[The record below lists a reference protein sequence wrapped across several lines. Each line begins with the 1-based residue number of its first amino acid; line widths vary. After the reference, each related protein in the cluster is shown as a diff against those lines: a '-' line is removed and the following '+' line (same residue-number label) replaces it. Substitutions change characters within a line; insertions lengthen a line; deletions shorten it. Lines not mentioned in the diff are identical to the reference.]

1 MTSSAD
7 QAIARYRALEE
18 PGGRDLQA
26 LAELAALVCGVPNSA
41 INLITR
47 DHQHQIAAAGIDPSV
62 CSREDSMC
70 AVVIDDPAPVVAPD
84 ASADPRFAHNPFVTG
99 EIDTVRFYASA
110 PLVTPEGTT
119 IGRLCVFDTEPHELA
134 RERAAVLEVV
144 AQRVVDVLELRL
156 RSRQLE
162 LSMAD
167 LTRTQ
172 AELSRSNELLTL
184 FAGQVSHDLRSPLT
198 AILANAELLATE
210 PAVVADPEVAE
221 LVTATYDAGRR
232 MAGLIDAILGYAR
245 VGSELERSTVR
256 LEDVLDH
263 VLDDLGPVV
272 AERRARITRDPL
284 PEVQGDTTLLYA
296 VLQNLVANAVKFT
309 PPGRTPEVHVAA
321 AREGAA
327 WRVTVTDNGRG
338 IPPADRDHVFALH
351 ARGDR
356 SVQGSGIGLATARRA
371 VEAHGGRIGVDAA
384 AGGGAAVWFVLP
396 DVSTDVPKL
405 HNKE

>member
-1 MTSSAD
+1 MVTPSAD
-7 QAIARYRALEE
+7 QAIARYRVLEE

-26 LAELAALVCGVPNSA
+26 LAELAALVCGVPNAA

-47 DHQHQIAAAGIDPSV
+47 DHQHQVAAAGIDPSV

-70 AVVIDDPAPVVAPD
+70 AVVLDDPAPVVAPD
-84 ASADPRFAHNPFVTG
+84 ASVDPRFAENPFVSG

-134 RERAAVLEVV
+134 AERAAVLEVV

-162 LSMAD
+162 LS
-167 LTRTQ
+167 Q

-198 AILANAELLATE
+198 AILANAELLASE
-210 PAVVADPEVAE
+210 PAVVADPAVSE

-232 MAGLIDAILGYAR
+232 MAGLIDTILGYAR
-245 VGSELERSTVR
+245 VGSEIERSVVP
-256 LEDVLDH
+256 LDEVLDH
-263 VLDDLGPVV
+263 VLDDLGPVL
-272 AERRARITRDPL
+272 AQRSARIARDPL
-284 PEVQGDTTLLYA
+284 PEVVGDPTLLYT

-309 PPGRTPEVHVAA
+309 PPDRMPEVQVAA
-321 AREGAA
+321 TRDGDG

-338 IPPADRDHVFALH
+338 IPPADRDQVFALH

-371 VEAHGGRIGVDAA
+371 VEAHGGRIGVDDAPT
-384 AGGGAAVWFVLP
+384 GGAVVWLVLP
-396 DVSTDVPKL
+396 DIHD
-405 HNKE
+405 KE

>member
-1 MTSSAD
+1 MVTPSAD
-7 QAIARYRALEE
+7 QAIARYRVLDE

-26 LAELAALVCGVPNSA
+26 LAELAALVCGVPNAA

-47 DHQHQIAAAGIDPSV
+47 DHQHQVAAAGIDPSV

-70 AVVIDDPAPVVAPD
+70 AVVLDDPAPVVAPD
-84 ASADPRFAHNPFVTG
+84 ASADPRFAENPFVSG

-134 RERAAVLEVV
+134 AERAAVLQVV
-144 AQRVVDVLELRL
+144 AERVVDVLELRL

-162 LSMAD
+162 LS
-167 LTRTQ
+167 Q

-198 AILANAELLATE
+198 AILANTELLTTE
-210 PAVVADPEVAE
+210 PAVAADPVAAE
-221 LVTATYDAGRR
+221 LVRATYDAGRR
-232 MAGLIDAILGYAR
+232 MAGLIDTILGYAR
-245 VGSELERSTVR
+245 VGSEVERAVVR
-256 LEDVLDH
+256 LDEVLDH

-272 AERRARITRDPL
+272 AQRSARVTRDPL
-284 PEVQGDTTLLYA
+284 PEVQGDATLLYT
-296 VLQNLVANAVKFT
+296 VLQNLLANAVKFT
-309 PPGRTPEVHVAA
+309 PPERAPEVHV
-321 AREGAA
+321 GAGRDGDA
-327 WRVTVTDNGRG
+327 WRISVADNGRG
-338 IPPADRDHVFALH
+338 IPAADRDDVFALH

-371 VEAHGGRIGVDAA
+371 VEAHGGRIGVEDADR
-384 AGGGAAVWFVLP
+384 GGAVVWFTLP
-396 DVSTDVPKL
+396 DL
-405 HNKE
+405 HHKE

>member
-1 MTSSAD
+1 MTPSAD
-7 QAIARYRALEE
+7 QAIARYRVLDE

-26 LAELAALVCGVPNSA
+26 LVELAALVCDVPNAA

-47 DHQHQIAAAGIDPSV
+47 DHQHQVAAAGIDPSV

-70 AVVIDDPAPVVAPD
+70 AVVLDDPAPVVAPD
-84 ASADPRFAHNPFVTG
+84 ASVDPRFAENPFVSG
-99 EIDTVRFYASA
+99 AIDTVRFYASA

-119 IGRLCVFDTEPHELA
+119 IGRLCVFDTQPHELA
-134 RERAAVLEVV
+134 AERAAVLQVV
-144 AQRVVDVLELRL
+144 AERVVDVLELRL

-162 LSMAD
+162 LS
-167 LTRTQ
+167 Q

-198 AILANAELLATE
+198 AILANTELLATE
-210 PAVVADPEVAE
+210 PAVVADPVVTE

-232 MAGLIDAILGYAR
+232 MAGLIDTILGYAR
-245 VGSELERSTVR
+245 VGSEVERRAVR
-256 LEDVLDH
+256 LDEVLTH
-263 VLDDLGPVV
+263 VLDDLGPVI
-272 AERRARITRDPL
+272 AQRSARVTHEPL
-284 PEVQGDTTLLYA
+284 PEVAGDATLLYA

-309 PPGRTPEVHVAA
+309 PPERTPEVHVAA
-321 AREGAA
+321 ARDGDA
-327 WRVTVTDNGRG
+327 WRVAVTDNGRG
-338 IPPADRDHVFALH
+338 IPSADRDHVFALH

-371 VEAHGGRIGVDAA
+371 VEAHGGRIGVDDAP
-384 AGGGAAVWFVLP
+384 GGGTVVWFTLP
-396 DVSTDVPKL
+396 DL

>member
-1 MTSSAD
+1 MVTPSAD
-7 QAIARYRALEE
+7 RAIARYRVLEE

-26 LAELAALVCGVPNSA
+26 LAELAALVCGVPNAA

-47 DHQHQIAAAGIDPSV
+47 DHQHQVAAAGIDPSV

-70 AVVIDDPAPVVAPD
+70 AVVLDDPAPVVAPD
-84 ASADPRFAHNPFVTG
+84 ASVDPRFAENPFVSG

-134 RERAAVLEVV
+134 AERAAVLEVV

-162 LSMAD
+162 LS
-167 LTRTQ
+167 Q

-198 AILANAELLATE
+198 AILANTELLASE
-210 PAVVADPEVAE
+210 PAVVADPAVSE

-232 MAGLIDAILGYAR
+232 MAGLIDTILGYAR
-245 VGSELERSTVR
+245 VGSEIERSVVR
-256 LEDVLDH
+256 LDEVLDH
-263 VLDDLGPVV
+263 VLDDLGPVLTQ
-272 AERRARITRDPL
+272 RSARIARDPL
-284 PEVQGDTTLLYA
+284 PEVVGDPTLLYT

-309 PPGRTPEVHVAA
+309 PADRTPEVQVAA
-321 AREGAA
+321 TRQSDG

-338 IPPADRDHVFALH
+338 IPPADRDQVFALH

-371 VEAHGGRIGVDAA
+371 VEAHGGRIGVDDAPT
-384 AGGGAAVWFVLP
+384 GGAVVWLVLP
-396 DVSTDVPKL
+396 DIHDK
-405 HNKE
+405 K

>member
-1 MTSSAD
+1 MVTPSAD
-7 QAIARYRALEE
+7 QAIARYRVLEE

-26 LAELAALVCGVPNSA
+26 LAELAALVCGVPNAA

-47 DHQHQIAAAGIDPSV
+47 DHQHQVAAAGIDPSV

-70 AVVIDDPAPVVAPD
+70 AVVLDDPAPVVAPD
-84 ASADPRFAHNPFVTG
+84 ASVDPRFAENPFVSG

-134 RERAAVLEVV
+134 AERAAVLEVV

-162 LSMAD
+162 LS
-167 LTRTQ
+167 Q

-198 AILANAELLATE
+198 AILANTELLASE
-210 PAVVADPEVAE
+210 PAVVADPAVSE

-232 MAGLIDAILGYAR
+232 MAGLIDTILGYAR
-245 VGSELERSTVR
+245 VGSEIERSVVP
-256 LEDVLDH
+256 LDEVLDH
-263 VLDDLGPVV
+263 VLDDLGPVL
-272 AERRARITRDPL
+272 AQRSARIARAPL
-284 PEVQGDTTLLYA
+284 PEVVGDPTLLYT

-309 PPGRTPEVHVAA
+309 PPDRTPEVQVAA
-321 AREGAA
+321 TRDGDG

-338 IPPADRDHVFALH
+338 IPPADRDQVFALH

-371 VEAHGGRIGVDAA
+371 VEAHGGRIGVDDAPT
-384 AGGGAAVWFVLP
+384 GGAVVWLVLP
-396 DVSTDVPKL
+396 DIHD
-405 HNKE
+405 KE

>member
-1 MTSSAD
+1 MVTPSAD
-7 QAIARYRALEE
+7 QAIARYRVLDE

-26 LAELAALVCGVPNSA
+26 LAQLAALVCDVPNAA

-47 DHQHQIAAAGIDPSV
+47 DHQHQVAAAGIDPSV

-70 AVVIDDPAPVVAPD
+70 AVVLDDPAPVVAPD
-84 ASADPRFAHNPFVTG
+84 ASTDARFADNPFVSG

-134 RERAAVLEVV
+134 DERAAVLQVV

-162 LSMAD
+162 LS
-167 LTRTQ
+167 R

-184 FAGQVSHDLRSPLT
+184 FASQVSHDLRSPLT
-198 AILANAELLATE
+198 AILANTELLATE
-210 PAVVADPEVAE
+210 PAVAADPVAAE

-232 MAGLIDAILGYAR
+232 MAGLIDTILGYAR
-245 VGSELERSTVR
+245 VGSEVERAVVR
-256 LEDVLDH
+256 LDEVLDH

-272 AERRARITRDPL
+272 AQRSARVTRDPL
-284 PEVQGDTTLLYA
+284 PEVLGDATLLYA

-309 PPGRTPEVHVAA
+309 PPERAPEVHVDA
-321 AREGAA
+321 ARDGDA
-327 WRVTVTDNGRG
+327 WRISVTDNGRG
-338 IPPADRDHVFALH
+338 IPAADRDHVFALH

-356 SVQGSGIGLATARRA
+356 SVQGAGIGLATTRRA
-371 VEAHGGRIGVDAA
+371 VEAHGGRIGVENADD
-384 AGGGAAVWFVLP
+384 GGTIVWFTIP
-396 DVSTDVPKL
+396 YL
-405 HNKE
+405 HDKE

>member
-1 MTSSAD
+1 MTPTAD
-7 QAIARYRALEE
+7 EAIARYRVLDE
-18 PGGRDLQA
+18 PEGRDLQA
-26 LAELAALVCGVPNSA
+26 LAELAALVCGVPNAA

-47 DHQHQIAAAGIDPSV
+47 DHQHQVAAAGIDPSV

-70 AVVIDDPAPVVAPD
+70 AVVLDDPAPVVAPD
-84 ASADPRFAHNPFVTG
+84 ASADPRFADNPFVSG

-119 IGRLCVFDTEPHELA
+119 IGRLCVFDAEPHDLA
-134 RERAAVLEVV
+134 AERAAVLEVV

-162 LSMAD
+162 LS
-167 LTRTQ
+167 Q

-198 AILANAELLATE
+198 AILANTELLATE
-210 PAVVADPEVAE
+210 PAVVADPVATE

-232 MAGLIDAILGYAR
+232 MAGLIDTILGYAR
-245 VGSELERSTVR
+245 VGSELERSLVP
-256 LEDVLDH
+256 LDEVLDH

-272 AERRARITRDPL
+272 AQRSARITRDPL
-284 PEVQGDTTLLYA
+284 PEVLGDPSLLYA
-296 VLQNLVANAVKFT
+296 VLQNLLANAVKFT
-309 PPGRTPEVHVAA
+309 PPERTPEVHVSA
-321 AREGAA
+321 ARDGEA
-327 WRVTVTDNGRG
+327 WRIVVTDNGRG

-371 VEAHGGRIGVDAA
+371 VEAHGGRIGVDDAH
-384 AGGGAAVWFVLP
+384 GGGAAVWFTMP
-396 DVSTDVPKL
+396 RL

>member
-1 MTSSAD
+1 MVTPSAD
-7 QAIARYRALEE
+7 QAIARYRVLDE

-26 LAELAALVCGVPNSA
+26 LAQLAALVCDVPNAA

-47 DHQHQIAAAGIDPSV
+47 DHQHQVAAAGIDPSV

-70 AVVIDDPAPVVAPD
+70 AVVLDDPAPVVAPD
-84 ASADPRFAHNPFVTG
+84 ASTDARFADNPFVSG

-134 RERAAVLEVV
+134 DERAAVLQVV

-162 LSMAD
+162 LS
-167 LTRTQ
+167 R

-184 FAGQVSHDLRSPLT
+184 FASQVSHDLRSPLT
-198 AILANAELLATE
+198 AILANTELLATE
-210 PAVVADPEVAE
+210 PAVAADPVAAE

-232 MAGLIDAILGYAR
+232 MAGLIDTILGYAR
-245 VGSELERSTVR
+245 VGSEVERAVVR
-256 LEDVLDH
+256 LDEVLDH

-272 AERRARITRDPL
+272 AQRSARVTRDPL
-284 PEVQGDTTLLYA
+284 PEVLGDATLLYA

-309 PPGRTPEVHVAA
+309 PPERAPEVHVDA
-321 AREGAA
+321 ARDGDA
-327 WRVTVTDNGRG
+327 WRISVTDNGRG
-338 IPPADRDHVFALH
+338 IPAADRDHVFALH

-356 SVQGSGIGLATARRA
+356 SVQGAGIGLATTRRA
-371 VEAHGGRIGVDAA
+371 VEAHGGRIGVEDADD
-384 AGGGAAVWFVLP
+384 GGTIVWFTIP
-396 DVSTDVPKL
+396 YL
-405 HNKE
+405 HDKE

>member
-1 MTSSAD
+1 MVTPGAD
-7 QAIARYRALEE
+7 EAIARYRALEE

-26 LAELAALVCGVPNSA
+26 LAELAALVCGVPNAA

-47 DHQHQIAAAGIDPSV
+47 DHQHQVAAAGIDPSV

-70 AVVIDDPAPVVAPD
+70 AVVLDEPAPVVAPD
-84 ASADPRFAHNPFVTG
+84 ASADPRFADNPFVSG

-119 IGRLCVFDTEPHELA
+119 IGRLCVFDTEAHQLA
-134 RERAAVLEVV
+134 AERAAVLQVV

-167 LTRTQ
+167 LNRAQT
-172 AELSRSNELLTL
+172 ELARSNELLTL

-210 PAVVADPEVAE
+210 PSVVADPAASE
-221 LVTATYDAGRR
+221 LVAATYDAGRR
-232 MAGLIDAILGYAR
+232 MAGLIDTILGYAR
-245 VGSELERSTVR
+245 VGSELERSSVR
-256 LEDVLDH
+256 LDEVLDH

-272 AERRARITRDPL
+272 VQRSARITREPL
-284 PEVQGDTTLLYA
+284 PEVRGDTTLLYT

-309 PPGRTPEVHVAA
+309 PPGRTPEVHLTA
-321 AREGAA
+321 ARDRDA
-327 WRVTVTDNGRG
+327 WRITVTDNGRG
-338 IPPADRDHVFALH
+338 IPPADRDLVFALH

-371 VEAHGGRIGVDAA
+371 VEAHGGRIGVDDAP
-384 AGGGAAVWFVLP
+384 GGGAAVWFTLP
-396 DVSTDVPKL
+396 DIHD
-405 HNKE
+405 KE